1 LAAHGEA
8 TILPAT
14 SHSAAGSLSKFLDG
28 HHIGRLDIAMNEVVM
43 MSFREGLSQLD
54 GDIERSGRR

>member
-1 LAAHGEA
+1 MAKQRKRFPSVGIRRRGNLAA
-8 TILPAT
+8 P
-14 SHSAAGSLSKFLDG
+14 LDG
-28 HHIGRLDIAMNEVVM
+28 PYLGRLDVSMNEVVM